1 MNARRLVAM
10 LGLLTGLFAAGYG
23 VMFTALDDFRDEY
36 GISAGHLGFVV
47 AAGFFAQFAAQVLLA
62 PRADR
67 GQAKRLVAIGLL
79 CNLVGLLIVAFAQQL
94 PLLLVGRLV
103 GGLGAGMAV
112 PAVRRIVILA
122 DPAHLGSNL
131 GLLLAADVGGFAMGP
146 VVAALLIGPFG
157 IPAPFL
163 AIAAATAACSPVL
176 LRVDV
181 NEGSADVTGSSGLA
195 FDLLRIRP
203 FVATILYGAAVFTM
217 IGTFDALWVLVLD
230 DLGSSEFVSNLGIT
244 VFALPL
250 VVFGS
255 LGGRIAQRVGPFR
268 VGAVGLVAGSMF
280 MFLYGLMPTGGAML
294 AIGIVHSISDSLTVS
309 SSGVAVG
316 MVVPA
321 SRQAAAQGLLGG
333 TQTLVAGV
341 IAIVAGNVYETFNRT
356 AAYTTCM
363 ILMLAMVITGIV
375 LAGSSFGVRGEVAE
389 PPLEPVPG

>member
-1 MNARRLVAM
+1 
-10 LGLLTGLFAAGYG
+10 
-23 VMFTALDDFRDEY
+23 
-36 GISAGHLGFVV
+36 
-47 AAGFFAQFAAQVLLA
+47 
-62 PRADR
+62 
-67 GQAKRLVAIGLL
+67 
-79 CNLVGLLIVAFAQQL
+79 
-94 PLLLVGRLV
+94 
-103 GGLGAGMAV
+103 
-112 PAVRRIVILA
+112 
-122 DPAHLGSNL
+122 
-131 GLLLAADVGGFAMGP
+131 MGP
-146 VVAALLIGPFG
+146 
-157 IPAPFL
+157 
-163 AIAAATAACSPVL
+163 
-176 LRVDV
+176 
-181 NEGSADVTGSSGLA
+181 
-195 FDLLRIRP
+195 
-203 FVATILYGAAVFTM
+203 
-217 IGTFDALWVLVLD
+217 VLD

-268 VGAVGLVAGSMF
+268 VGAVRLVAGSMF

-309 SSGVAVG
+309 SAGRGRHGGAG
-316 MVVPA
+316 LG
-321 SRQAAAQGLLGG
+321 QAAAQGLLGG